1 MGRGQGRQG
10 RQGSNLSL
18 RSSDGRKPPL
28 RLLSLSPFKEFLNLG
43 IGHGALGIGHWAWE
57 EDKVDK
63 VDKVA
68 IFLSEVLMVGN
79 LRSDFSPCLP

>member
-1 MGRGQGRQG
+1 MY
-10 RQGSNLSL
+10 
-18 RSSDGRKPPL
+18 KT
-28 RLLSLSPFKEFLNLG
+28 LNWILTLFGNGALG
-43 IGHGALGIGHWAWE
+43 MGHGAWGIGHWGWE

-79 LRSDFSPCLP
+79 LRSDFSPCLPCLPHLPISP